1 MNDAPSVR
9 PPIAFV
15 DLARQQQRIRPG
27 LDAAIAQV
35 LDHGQ
40 YIMGGE
46 VAELERQLAAFCGA
60 RHAVTCGS
68 GTDALLLALMAKGLQ
83 PGDAVIV
90 PSFTFC
96 ATAEVVCLM
105 GGVPILADVRPDTC
119 NLDPESL
126 KQAIAVAR
134 RLDLRLRGVISVD
147 LFGQPCDYGAIEQIV
162 RNEDLWLICDAAQ
175 SFGATY
181 RNRKIGTLG
190 DLTATSF
197 FPSKPLGCYGD
208 GGAVFTDDDAVA
220 ELLRSFRVHG
230 QGKDKYDNVRIGIN
244 GRLDTIQAA
253 VLLQKLT
260 IFAEEIETRSAI
272 AARYDAMLPAGYAPV
287 AMIDGASSAWALYT
301 IRTESRARRLERLKQ
316 HGIPT
321 MIYYRCPLHLQPAY
335 ADFPRADA
343 TLAASAHLA
352 ETVLSLPMHPYLEP
366 EEQARIVEALGDPD

>member
-1 MNDAPSVR
+1 MNDAPLAR
-9 PPIAFV
+9 PAIAFV
-15 DLARQQQRIRPG
+15 DLARQQRRIRAG
-27 LDAAIAQV
+27 LDAAIAHV

-96 ATAEVVCLM
+96 ATAEVVCLL
-105 GGVPILADVRPDTC
+105 GGVPVIADVSPDTC
-119 NLDPESL
+119 NLDPASL
-126 KQAIAVAR
+126 KQAIAIAR
-134 RLDLRLRGVISVD
+134 GLDLNLRGVISVD
-147 LFGQPCDYGAIEQIV
+147 LFGQPCDYGAIEEIV
-162 RNEDLWLICDAAQ
+162 RNDDLWLICDAAQ
-175 SFGATY
+175 SFGAAY
-181 RNRKIGTLG
+181 HNRKIGTLG
-190 DLTATSF
+190 DVTATSF

-260 IFAEEIETRSAI
+260 IFAEEIEARSVV
-272 AARYDAMLPAGYAPV
+272 AARYGGMLPKGCAPV
-287 AMIDGASSAWALYT
+287 AQIDGAISAWALYT
-301 IRTESRARRLERLKQ
+301 IRTQSRGKQLERLRQ
-316 HGIPT
+316 RGIPA

-335 ADFPRADA
+335 ADFPRADP
-343 TLAASAHLA
+343 TLAASTQLA
-352 ETVLSLPMHPYLEP
+352 ETALSLPMHPYLEP
-366 EEQARIVEALGDPD
+366 EEQTRVVEALGDPD